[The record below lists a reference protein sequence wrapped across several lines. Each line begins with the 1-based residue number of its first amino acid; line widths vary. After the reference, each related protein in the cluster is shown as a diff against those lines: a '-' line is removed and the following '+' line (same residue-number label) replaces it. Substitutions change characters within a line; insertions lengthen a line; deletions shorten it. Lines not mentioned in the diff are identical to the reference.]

1 MRVVVSCVVYNDL
14 HWEANFSCRTGLF
27 HVKRPRAAAAL
38 RFELKNAGML
48 PSPISFRSGVKM
60 ITVDICVT
68 IAAVKQDDLVREN
81 VQFLFRL
88 KAQPFYNDRLHFV
101 LIA

>member
-1 MRVVVSCVVYNDL
+1 M
-14 HWEANFSCRTGLF
+14 
-27 HVKRPRAAAAL
+27 KRPRAAAAL
-38 RFELKNAGML
+38 RFELKHTGM
-48 PSPISFRSGVKM
+48 PPIPIFFRSSVKM

-68 IAAVKQDDLVREN
+68 IAAVEQDDLVREN

-88 KAQPFYNDRLHFV
+88 KMQPFYNDRLHFV